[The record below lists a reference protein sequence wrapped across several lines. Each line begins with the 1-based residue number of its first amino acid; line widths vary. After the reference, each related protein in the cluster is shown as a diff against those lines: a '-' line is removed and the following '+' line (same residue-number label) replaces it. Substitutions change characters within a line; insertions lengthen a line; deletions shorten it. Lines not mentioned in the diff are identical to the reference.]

1 MKKDEKHQGEYV
13 RKVGED
19 TRRYVQDLLGDYKKT
34 LGLVASLEAEKQHL
48 QEEKLR
54 LQEQLLALKEEI
66 NRHHGEQVELRRQM
80 ADVETDVQRFTEQYV
95 AVEQQNANLA
105 NLYVA
110 SFRLHS
116 TLERQEVLGVI
127 QEIIVNLIGS
137 EEIAIFELDPKKS
150 VLSLVASVGI
160 EPARYQ
166 AIPLGTGC
174 IGRAALTGELYLHDG
189 NAGSSMSPQETHLTA
204 CIPLKVDGQ
213 VSGVIAIF
221 RLLQQKPDLEALD
234 HELFDLLATHAAVAL
249 YCTELHS
256 KLGASV
262 VMTA

>member
-1 MKKDEKHQGEYV
+1 MKKDEKAQGEYV

-19 TRRYVQDLLGDYKKT
+19 TRRYIHDLLIDYKKT
-34 LGLVASLEAEKQHL
+34 LGLVASLETEKNRLHEDKLHL
-48 QEEKLR
+48 QE
-54 LQEQLLALKEEI
+54 QIIALKEEL
-66 NRHHGEQVELRRQM
+66 NRYHGEQVELKRQM
-80 ADVETDVQRFTEQYV
+80 ADIETDIQQFSDQYV

-116 TLERQEVLGVI
+116 TLERQEVLAAI
-127 QEIIVNLIGS
+127 QEIIINLIGS

-150 VLSLVASVGI
+150 ALSLVASLGI
-160 EPARYQ
+160 ESRRYQ
-166 AIPLGTGC
+166 TIPLGTGY
-174 IGRAALTGELYLHDG
+174 IGRAALSGEPYLHDG
-189 NAGSSMSPQETHLTA
+189 NSGSAGLPDEEHLTA
-204 CIPLKVDGQ
+204 CIPLKLDGQ

-249 YCTELHS
+249 YCTKLHT
-256 KLGASV
+256 KFGAGV
-262 VMTA
+262 VITA